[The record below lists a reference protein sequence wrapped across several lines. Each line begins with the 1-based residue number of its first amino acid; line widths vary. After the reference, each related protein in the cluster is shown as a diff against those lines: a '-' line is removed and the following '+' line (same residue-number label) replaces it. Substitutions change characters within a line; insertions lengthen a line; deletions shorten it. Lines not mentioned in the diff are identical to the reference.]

1 MLTIGLCFP
10 IDMLQLCA
18 IRRLNTMN
26 IRQHQGQSNS
36 EIFNSGSEKRQRSAW
51 DADDVFLRSE
61 EQYLKLQ
68 LALCL

>member
-1 MLTIGLCFP
+1 
-10 IDMLQLCA
+10 
-18 IRRLNTMN
+18 MN